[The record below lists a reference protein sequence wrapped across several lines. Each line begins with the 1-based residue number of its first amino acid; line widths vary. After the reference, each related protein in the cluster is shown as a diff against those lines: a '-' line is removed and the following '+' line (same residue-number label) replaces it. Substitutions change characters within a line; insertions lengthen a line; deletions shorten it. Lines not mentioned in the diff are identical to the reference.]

1 MAGFVYEGQPYSFA
15 SAAGIQLLGLYNSG
29 NKSERNNR
37 LYIGNSKAKPVF
49 IVNVPDVQP
58 GDAIW
63 VVGDGE
69 ATTERN
75 DWTAIG
81 EWLEI
86 RYFDQAGAVQTIEV
100 SERKGTNVS
109 KAMHHHVLNASG
121 WVQIPGDAAG
131 SSTIEVRWMW
141 VANAST
147 GGGSID
153 PHYIFTGGG
162 DVTPT
167 TDRKDYGRLLVQKWR
182 V

>member
-1 MAGFVYEGQPYSFA
+1 MAFVYQGQPFSLE
-15 SAAGIQLLGLYNSG
+15 SANGIQLLGLYNSG

-37 LYIGNSKAKPVF
+37 LYLGNSKAKPIFRV
-49 IVNVPDVQP
+49 IIPDVTP

-63 VVGDGE
+63 AEGNGE

-86 RYFDQAGAVQTIEV
+86 RYTDDTGAVKTIHI
-100 SERKGTNVS
+100 SERKGENVS
-109 KAMHHHVLNASG
+109 KAIHHHVLHAAG
-121 WVQIPGDAAG
+121 WGQIPDNAAQG
-131 SSTIEVRWMW
+131 PIELRWMW

-147 GGGSID
+147 TGGNID

-167 TDRKDYGRLLVQKWR
+167 TDRKDYGRLIAQKYR
-182 V
+182 PL